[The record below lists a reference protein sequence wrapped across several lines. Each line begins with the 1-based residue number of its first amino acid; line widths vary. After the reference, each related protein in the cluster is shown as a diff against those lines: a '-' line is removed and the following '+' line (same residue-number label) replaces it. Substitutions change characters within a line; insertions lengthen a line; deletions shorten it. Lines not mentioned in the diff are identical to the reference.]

1 MDFTMTDEQML
12 LRDTARALLTK
23 HCPPSLV
30 RAHLDDPAAADP
42 LWLHL
47 REWVELA
54 DGSLVDL
61 CLFLEE
67 CGAVLAPGPFTASV
81 LAHPLAPRSGTA
93 TVAMAGSDGHWLRND
108 ETTKT
113 FVLEADI
120 VDEVLFVSSAG

>member
-1 MDFTMTDEQML
+1 MDFTMTDEQVL

-47 REWVELA
+47 REWLELA
-54 DGSLVDL
+54 DGPLVDL

-67 CGAVLAPGPFTASV
+67 CGAVLAPGPFLSTVLAAPLMQLEGTAS
-81 LAHPLAPRSGTA
+81 
-93 TVAMAGSDGHWLRND
+93 VAMAGADGHWSVND
-108 ETTKT
+108 ETTRT
-113 FVLEADI
+113 FV
-120 VDEVLFVSSAG
+120 